1 MRKILTIISITA
13 LLAVSTAQAEAQNIK
28 GKVGV
33 TARLGF
39 LVPADSDYQDFKLNT
54 DAGFNFGGG
63 FIYGIDKNWAA
74 EIDIA
79 RAEFGSN
86 RVSGANT
93 GDFEVV
99 DVALGGQYRFE
110 VNHPALTPY
119 IGAGLDILICD
130 YSHPTDSVSVD
141 TTVGLHVSGGVDYF
155 LTRNI
160 ALNAEGKVLVAH
172 ETDINGPSG
181 RKGNFDPSGFSGM
194 FGVRFFFN

>member
-1 MRKILTIISITA
+1 MRKMLALICMTAILAI
-13 LLAVSTAQAEAQNIK
+13 STAQAEAQNIK

-39 LVPADSDYQDFKLNT
+39 LIPADSDYNDNKLET

-74 EIDIA
+74 EIDIT
-79 RAEFGSN
+79 RTEFGSN

-93 GDFEVV
+93 GDFEVTNIS
-99 DVALGGQYRFE
+99 LGGQYRFE
-110 VNHPALTPY
+110 INHPTLTPY
-119 IGAGLDILICD
+119 VGAGLDILLSD
-130 YSHPTDSVSVD
+130 YSHPQDSVSVD
-141 TTVGLHVSGGVDYF
+141 TTVGVHASGGIDYF

-160 ALNAEGKVLVAH
+160 ALNAEGKVVVAP

-181 RKGNFDPSGFSGM
+181 RKGNFDPSSFSGM